1 MKVKIMCVL
10 ALAILL
16 SLVFA
21 SVALAVSQATIDA
34 IIADVAD
41 NGRIDGTW
49 TVAEIQA
56 TLNFIKNNPLYQQYA
71 DYAGVLQRYL
81 ASIQPPGTTPGPVI
95 HFTGSELLLVLG
107 AGIGLVG
114 SGALLRRRRA

>member
-34 IIADVAD
+34 IIKDAQD
-41 NGRIDGTW
+41 GHIDGTW

-56 TLNFIKNNPLYQQYA
+56 ALNAIENNPLYQQYS
-71 DYAGVLQRYL
+71 DLAGVLQDYL
-81 ASIQPPGTTPGPVI
+81 ASIQPPGTTPSPVI

>member
-10 ALAILL
+10 ALTILL

-34 IIADVAD
+34 IIKDASD
-41 NGRIDGTW
+41 GHIDGNW

-56 TLNFIKNNPLYQQYA
+56 TLNYIKNNPLYQQYSN
-71 DYAGVLQRYL
+71 YAGVLQDYL
-81 ASIQPPGTTPGPVI
+81 SSIQPPGPTPGPVI
-95 HFTGSELLLVLG
+95 HYTGSELFLVLG
-107 AGIGLVG
+107 AGLGLLG

>member
-1 MKVKIMCVL
+1 MKIKIMCVL

-34 IIADVAD
+34 IIADAND

-56 TLNFIKNNPLYQQYA
+56 TLNFIKDNPLYQQYG
-71 DYAGVLQRYL
+71 DLAGLLQRYL

>member
-10 ALAILL
+10 ALAIIL

-21 SVALAVSQATIDA
+21 SVAMAVSQATIDA
-34 IIADVAD
+34 IIKDAQD
-41 NGRIDGTW
+41 GHIDGTW

-56 TLNFIKNNPLYQQYA
+56 TLNFIKNNPLYQQYS
-71 DYAGVLQRYL
+71 DLAGVLQDYL

>member
-10 ALAILL
+10 ALTILL

-34 IIADVAD
+34 IIKDASD
-41 NGRIDGTW
+41 GHIDGNW

-56 TLNFIKNNPLYQQYA
+56 TLNYIKNNPLYQQYSN
-71 DYAGVLQRYL
+71 YAGVLQDYL
-81 ASIQPPGTTPGPVI
+81 SSIQPPGPTAGPVI
-95 HFTGSELLLVLG
+95 HYTGSELFLVLG
-107 AGIGLVG
+107 AGLGLLG

>member
-1 MKVKIMCVL
+1 MKIKIMCVL

-34 IIADVAD
+34 IIKDASD
-41 NGRIDGTW
+41 GHIDGNW
-49 TVAEIQA
+49 TAAEIQA
-56 TLNFIKNNPLYQQYA
+56 TLNFTKNNPLYQQYSNF
-71 DYAGVLQRYL
+71 AGVLQDFL
-81 ASIQPPGTTPGPVI
+81 SSAQPPGSIPSSVI

-107 AGIGLVG
+107 AGIGLLG
-114 SGALLRRRRA
+114 SGALLRRSRA